1 MARFSDLRCKEVI
14 NIKDGA
20 RLGYVDDVEFECDS
34 GKITA
39 ITVPGPARFLGMF
52 SREADYIIPWQGIQ
66 KIGEDIILVCYD
78 IPLRIMSQRSGG
90 GIGKF
95 ISALFK

>member
-20 RLGYVDDVEFECDS
+20 RLGFVDDVEFECDS

-39 ITVPGPARFLGMF
+39 ITVPGPARIFGMF
-52 SREADYIIPWQGIQ
+52 SRDADYIIPWLSIQ

-78 IPLRIMSQRSGG
+78 MPLRIMSQHSGSF
-90 GIGKF
+90 GKF
-95 ISALFK
+95 LSALFK